1 LAFPEKAD
9 IVTAC
14 AAAAICSHAAGGR
27 QPITGEADDRHSCL
41 LAYFERGVVVLDFVV
56 WLRTSFTP
64 SLRWP

>member
-1 LAFPEKAD
+1 MPRVGDSRSPAQATV
-9 IVTAC
+9 VTEDFE
-14 AAAAICSHAAGGR
+14 
-27 QPITGEADDRHSCL
+27 EADDRHSCL